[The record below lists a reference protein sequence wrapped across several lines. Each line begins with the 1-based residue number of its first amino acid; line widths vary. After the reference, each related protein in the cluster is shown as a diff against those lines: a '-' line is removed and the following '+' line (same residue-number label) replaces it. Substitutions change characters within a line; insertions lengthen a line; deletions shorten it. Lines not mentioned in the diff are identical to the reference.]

1 MIEAMER
8 WIDVQQYSFLTN
20 VDLGSWSGLNTREM
34 AEQADCLDLYRY
46 AYTPFSSAVHNM
58 WNHVGRLNMGQSGN
72 PLHKYMLI
80 PGDPEMEP
88 EFDLFLNC
96 TKYLQESFCIVDET
110 FNLQCNTLLPY
121 DYWLNQ
127 PDKKPTEPTSDQGKS
142 SGSPSDEG

>member
-1 MIEAMER
+1 MG
-8 WIDVQQYSFLTN
+8 IDVQQYSFLTN
-20 VDLGSWSGLNTREM
+20 VDLGSWSGLSTREM

-127 PDKKPTEPTSDQGKS
+127 PDELNHLKCNQRV
-142 SGSPSDEG
+142 SG